1 MWEAVQPFVHG
12 DHDRGVVPP
21 VTAGGWAR
29 QGTQA
34 LEALKGGAAA
44 RLNQRENRRRERRP
58 MGWRR
63 EVHLLST
70 LRDRLRALRRT
81 TTRT

>member
-1 MWEAVQPFVHG
+1 MQPFVHG
-12 DHDRGVVPP
+12 DHDRGVVRP

-44 RLNQRENRRRERRP
+44 RSHQRENRHRERRP
-58 MGWRR
+58 IGWHREARR
-63 EVHLLST
+63 LAA
-70 LRDRLRALRRT
+70 LRDRLPELRRT